1 MLVHR
6 GWGAGPTDGR
16 GRNFRYNGPGTV
28 QLAGPQNMVTVPCP
42 CERVESTYAQRDKC
56 KPMGTLQ
63 VLLEGVD
70 RVGGV
75 WRFRTTSWNSV
86 NAILSSLVLIK
97 TITGGVLSGILLHL
111 VLSPKT
117 VTVPAGPT
125 AGQNMV
131 VYVMS
136 LEYRGPEKNWLSWVT
151 TSPRNA
157 LTARSGWRASR

>member
-1 MLVHR
+1 
-6 GWGAGPTDGR
+6 
-16 GRNFRYNGPGTV
+16 
-28 QLAGPQNMVTVPCP
+28 
-42 CERVESTYAQRDKC
+42 
-56 KPMGTLQ
+56 MGTLQ

-136 LEYRGPEKNWLSWVT
+136 LEYRGPEEKLAELGYDITKKRIDRQIRMETLEVE
-151 TSPRNA
+151 
-157 LTARSGWRASR
+157 ARKLLVAPHQEAAPGSGGNGGRVLP